1 MFSINARR
9 LLIFV
14 SIVIMIGVLVQ
25 QNWASKTPDEK
36 WLYLFKYP
44 AQQYANKV
52 LGPGQGSH
60 VPVPEEL
67 SGNNVEVQERYVVFA
82 PKQPPDLVL
91 AFAPVEKPPAR
102 DGKDWR
108 SLGDSWYML
117 QVSALPQPAKR

>member
-9 LLIFV
+9 LLIFA
-14 SIVIMIGVLVQ
+14 SIVILIGLLVQ

-36 WLYLFKYP
+36 WLYLFKYS

-52 LGPGQGSH
+52 LGTARGTH

-67 SGNNVEVQERYVVFA
+67 SGNNVEIQERYVVYS
-82 PKQPPDLVL
+82 PKQSPDLVL
-91 AFAPVEKPPAR
+91 AFAPVVKPPAR

-117 QVSALPQPAKR
+117 QAPAPP